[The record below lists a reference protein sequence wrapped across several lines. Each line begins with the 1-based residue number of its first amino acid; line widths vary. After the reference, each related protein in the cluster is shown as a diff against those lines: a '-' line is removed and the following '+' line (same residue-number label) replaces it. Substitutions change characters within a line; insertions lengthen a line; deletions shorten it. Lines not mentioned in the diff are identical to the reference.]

1 MKKLAIVAAMAM
13 AIASFTA
20 CGKQT
25 KKGGLKTDVDSLSYA
40 IGMEQSQGIQQ
51 YLQQLGVDSTYLDE
65 FVKGLEAGANS
76 NDDKKKTAYNAG
88 VAAGM
93 QMSMMVKKGINQQL
107 FGKDST
113 KSVSMKQLIAGF
125 KAGVK
130 GKGGLMTIEQ
140 AQTAE
145 RTIVPRI
152 QSQVAEKTY
161 GANKKKSE
169 AFMAKIAK
177 QPGIK
182 KLGKGV
188 YYKVEKEGTGAIPTA
203 SQTVKIEYEG
213 RTIEGKVFDSTKD
226 KGAVAM
232 PVGGV
237 IPGFT
242 EALTHMPV
250 GSTWEIY
257 IPYDAAYGSRQMSQ
271 DIVPF
276 SALTFKVTL
285 VSIEKENPAANRPA
299 PTVNVK

>member
-1 MKKLAIVAAMAM
+1 MAM

-20 CGKQT
+20 CGNQT

-213 RTIEGKVFDSTKD
+213 RTIDGKVFDSTKD

-285 VSIEKENPAANRPA
+285 VSIEKEIPAANRPA

>member
-13 AIASFTA
+13 AITSFTA
-20 CGKQT
+20 CGNQT

-213 RTIEGKVFDSTKD
+213 RTIDGKVFDSTKD

>member
-20 CGKQT
+20 CGNQT

-177 QPGIK
+177 QPSIK

-213 RTIEGKVFDSTKD
+213 RTIDGKVFDSTKD

-285 VSIEKENPAANRPA
+285 VSIEKENPAVNRPA

>member
-1 MKKLAIVAAMAM
+1 MKKLTIVAVMAM

-20 CGKQT
+20 CGNQT

-213 RTIEGKVFDSTKD
+213 RTIDGKVFDSTKD

>member
-20 CGKQT
+20 CGNQT
-25 KKGGLKTDVDSLSYA
+25 KKSGLKTDVDSLSYA

>member
-20 CGKQT
+20 CGNQT

-213 RTIEGKVFDSTKD
+213 RTIDGKEFDSTKD

>member
-1 MKKLAIVAAMAM
+1 MKKLTFMAAL
-13 AIASFTA
+13 AIAAASITS
-20 CGKQT
+20 CGNSTPKAN
-25 KKGGLKTDVDSLSYA
+25 LKSDVDSMSYA

-213 RTIEGKVFDSTKD
+213 RTIDGKVFDSTKD

>member
-20 CGKQT
+20 CGNQT

-125 KAGVK
+125 KAGAK

-213 RTIEGKVFDSTKD
+213 RTIDGKVFDSTKD

>member
-20 CGKQT
+20 CGNQT

-125 KAGVK
+125 KAGV
-130 GKGGLMTIEQ
+130 
-140 AQTAE
+140 AA
-145 RTIVPRI
+145 TIVFYY
-152 QSQVAEKTY
+152 S
-161 GANKKKSE
+161 GAKLMIFSHYDKK
-169 AFMAKIAK
+169 
-177 QPGIK
+177 
-182 KLGKGV
+182 
-188 YYKVEKEGTGAIPTA
+188 Y
-203 SQTVKIEYEG
+203 
-213 RTIEGKVFDSTKD
+213 
-226 KGAVAM
+226 
-232 PVGGV
+232 
-237 IPGFT
+237 
-242 EALTHMPV
+242 
-250 GSTWEIY
+250 
-257 IPYDAAYGSRQMSQ
+257 
-271 DIVPF
+271 
-276 SALTFKVTL
+276 
-285 VSIEKENPAANRPA
+285 
-299 PTVNVK
+299 

>member
-20 CGKQT
+20 CGNQT

-125 KAGVK
+125 KVGVK

-213 RTIEGKVFDSTKD
+213 RTIDGKVFDSTKD

>member
-20 CGKQT
+20 CGNQT

-65 FVKGLEAGANS
+65 FVKGLEVGANS

-213 RTIEGKVFDSTKD
+213 RTIDGKVFDSTKD

-285 VSIEKENPAANRPA
+285 VSIEKENPSANRPA